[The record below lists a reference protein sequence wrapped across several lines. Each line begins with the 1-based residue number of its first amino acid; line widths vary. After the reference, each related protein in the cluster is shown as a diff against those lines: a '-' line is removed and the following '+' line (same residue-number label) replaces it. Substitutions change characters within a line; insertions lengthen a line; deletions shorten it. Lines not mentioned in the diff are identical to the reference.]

1 MTCSYKG
8 RQQVTRLVREAP
20 WVLQLLEESDPCR
33 QPKVSYGL
41 GSLLTVLS
49 LAICST
55 LNNRGSE
62 SSSLIKLLF
71 INHSLVASGVFGV
84 WGIGVDGLA

>member
-1 MTCSYKG
+1 M
-8 RQQVTRLVREAP
+8 L
-20 WVLQLLEESDPCR
+20 WLLKEPDPCR
-33 QPKVSYGL
+33 EPKVGFGL
-41 GSLLTVLS
+41 RSLLTVLS